1 MRILLC
7 PNASSTR
14 SSQARLSYVLLPP
27 SSFTTLT
34 SHQVGNLSET
44 AADIR
49 LSGDSILPE
58 HCFFENSPEG
68 KVVLHAIAD
77 STTMVNGQRI
87 SPDKVS
93 TESLRVGLRTDDVN
107 RSRRN

>member
-1 MRILLC
+1 MSECLIYQIKPGKTLVR
-7 PNASSTR
+7 P
-14 SSQARLSYVLLPP
+14 RLSLL
-27 SSFTTLT
+27 FL
-34 SHQVGNLSET
+34 HANRLYQVGNLSET

-68 KVVLHAIAD
+68 KVVLHAMAD

-87 SPDKVS
+87 APDKVS
-93 TESLRVGLRTDDVN
+93 TRSVMVRLRTDDVN